1 MNLFTTASGRLFK
14 KRTMKTQLLS
24 LLTLVFCSIIPLTV
38 QAQFPGA
45 GRSNTNSVTG
55 KITGTVVDS
64 LTGEPVEFATVVLQK
79 AKGDN
84 PQVNGTITEA
94 DGSFRMMDVKIADY
108 QVEINFLGY
117 QPRIIKDIGT
127 TPKKPDY
134 DLGTIFLLPDSEVLE
149 TVEVV
154 GEAALIENRIDKL
167 VYNAE
172 KDASTSGGNGADVLR
187 NVPLLSV
194 DLEGNVSLRGS
205 SNIQILINDRPSTLF
220 ASSPADALKTI
231 PADQIKKV
239 EVITTPSAKY
249 DGEGSGG
256 IINIITKK
264 KTAEGFTGTAGTSIG
279 TRQNNANL
287 NVNAVRGRFG
297 VNGGANAFWSWN
309 RPGDFSFFRESG
321 IGTENR
327 SILEQNG
334 VNNSRVLG
342 YNGSLGAFYDF
353 NAFNS
358 INTSIRFNGFN
369 NYRDGV
375 INGELYDPNE
385 PGAGLDF
392 SRFNDSKGS
401 RTGFDWTTDYKKT
414 WAGSEQEWTF
424 AFQLSGNLND
434 QEDVVLQDGNSPAYT
449 SDLNNFNDGMN
460 LEYTFQS
467 DYVHPLGDE
476 AKLET
481 GVKAVIREIDSDY
494 RTLQRPDNNTPYN
507 ELPSLTDEFFYDQD
521 VYAAYAS
528 FNFKLGQKLGV
539 VAGARYERTDIAG
552 DYESDTDPFM
562 QDYDNILPSIILQYK
577 LKNFSNLKA
586 SYTRRIQRP
595 SLFFINPFTQITDPN
610 SLTVGN
616 PNLDP
621 EKVDQWD
628 LAYSTFI
635 KGWVLNASVFFRRT
649 TDLIESFQV
658 IEPNGR
664 VSETS
669 FLNIG
674 ENNSPGFNIFSSI
687 TIKEV
692 WTIRGNFNYT
702 LYNARSTRNGVDL
715 ERTSSIWN
723 GFLNSSL
730 DLGNDWKVEAFGFFN
745 SPRQT
750 LQGQNPSFS
759 LFSMGV
765 RKEFSERTSIGI
777 RAIEPFVENKD
788 FASELQGADFIQ
800 RSEFSIPFRSIG
812 ISFSHKFGSLNFRER
827 QRRSSINNDDQ
838 KGGGDDRQF

>member
-1 MNLFTTASGRLFK
+1 VLIAFLCFP
-14 KRTMKTQLLS
+14 
-24 LLTLVFCSIIPLTV
+24 LTLE
-38 QAQFPGA
+38 AQFPGA
-45 GRSNTNSVTG
+45 GRGNGASNITG
-55 KITGTVVDS
+55 KITGTVLDS
-64 LTGEPVEFATVVLQK
+64 LTGEPIEFATVVLQK
-79 AKGDN
+79 AKGN
-84 PQVNGTITEA
+84 NEQVNGTITET
-94 DGSFRMMDVKIADY
+94 DGSFRLTDVKIADY
-108 QVEINFLGY
+108 QVTINFLGY
-117 QPRIIKDIGT
+117 QPRVITGVGT

-134 DLGTIFLLPDSEVLE
+134 DLGTILLSPDSEVLE

-172 KDASTSGGNGADVLR
+172 KDASTSGGDGADVLR

-231 PADQIKKV
+231 PADQIKQV

-264 KTAEGFTGTAGTSIG
+264 KTAEGFTGTVGTSIG

-287 NVNAVRGRFG
+287 NVNAVSGRFG

-309 RPGDFSFFRESG
+309 RPGEFSFFRESG
-321 IGTENR
+321 FTTGNR
-327 SILEQNG
+327 RILEQNG
-334 VNNSRVLG
+334 INNSQVLG

-369 NYRDGV
+369 NYRDGE
-375 INGELYDPNE
+375 INGELYDPTE
-385 PGAGLDF
+385 PGDGLNF
-392 SRFNDSKGS
+392 SRFNDTDGR

-414 WAGSEQEWTF
+414 WAGNSEREWTF
-424 AFQLSGNLND
+424 AFQLSGNRNR
-434 QEDVVLQDGNSPAYT
+434 QEDVVLQDGNAAIYT
-449 SDLNNFNDGMN
+449 SDLNNFNDGLN

-467 DYVHPLGDE
+467 DYVHPFTPE
-476 AKLET
+476 VKLET
-481 GVKAVIREIDSDY
+481 GLKAVIREIDSDY
-494 RTLQRPDNNTPYN
+494 RTLQRPDDSSPYS
-507 ELPSLTDEFFYDQD
+507 ELARLTDQFFYDQD

-539 VAGARYERTDIAG
+539 VAGARYEHTDIAG
-552 DYESDTDPFM
+552 DYESDTEAFV
-562 QDYDNILPSIILQYK
+562 QNYDNLLPSIILQYK

-616 PNLDP
+616 PSLDP

-635 KGWVLNASVFFRRT
+635 KGWVLNASVFLRRT
-649 TDLIESFQV
+649 TDLIESFQN
-658 IEPNGR
+658 IDAGGQI
-664 VSETS
+664 SETT
-669 FLNIG
+669 FFNIG
-674 ENNSPGFNIFSSI
+674 ENTSPGFNIFSSV
-687 TIKEV
+687 TIKEI

-702 LYNARSTRNGVDL
+702 LYNARSTRNGIDL

-730 DLGNDWKVEAFGFFN
+730 KLGNDWQVEAFGFFN
-745 SPRQT
+745 SPSQT
-750 LQGQNPSFS
+750 LQGFNPSFS
-759 LFSMGV
+759 LFSMGI
-765 RKEFSERTSIGI
+765 RKEFTERTSLGI
-777 RAIEPFVENKD
+777 RAVEPFVENKP
-788 FASELQGADFIQ
+788 FASELQGADFVQ
-800 RSEFSIPFRSIG
+800 RSEFTIPFRSIG

-838 KGGGDDRQF
+838 KGGDNQQF